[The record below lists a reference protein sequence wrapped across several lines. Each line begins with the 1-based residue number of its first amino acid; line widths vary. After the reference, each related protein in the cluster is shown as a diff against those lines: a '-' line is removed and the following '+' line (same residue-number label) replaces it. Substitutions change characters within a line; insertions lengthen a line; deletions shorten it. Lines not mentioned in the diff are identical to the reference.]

1 MEFTAIDFETAHNAR
16 WSICQVGIVKVKNGQ
31 IVDRYESL
39 VRPPDNRYNSFN
51 TTIHGITADM
61 TENSPSFHQVWDDI
75 LPFIEGQLVV
85 AHNAQFDIGAMQQAL
100 ELYDLNVPFFEYD
113 CTYKATNAALDDL
126 CYTFGW
132 PLKHHDALA
141 DAEACAKVYVEL
153 HRERVFPEIL
163 KNPNKK
169 KKGGSPFR
177 TQLTGDILKPDYEN
191 ADPESPFFRQKVVI
205 TGLFNQ
211 WERYE
216 LAGILKRL
224 GAKINTNISGQTNM
238 VMVGSDPGPSKLK
251 KIDQFNANGKYIQK
265 LNEIEIKEIFEI
277 LNVQH

>member
-1 MEFTAIDFETAHNAR
+1 MEFIAIDFETAHSAR
-16 WSICQVGIVKVKNGQ
+16 WSICQVGIVKVKNGE
-31 IVDRYESL
+31 IIDRYESL

-51 TTIHGITADM
+51 TTIHGIDASM
-61 TENSPSFHQVWDDI
+61 TVNAPSFYEIWEDV
-75 LPFIEGQLVV
+75 LPYIEGQLVV
-85 AHNAQFDIGAMQQAL
+85 AHNAQFDIGALQQVL
-100 ELYDLNVPFFEYD
+100 ELYDLDVPYFEYD

-132 PLKHHDALA
+132 ELKHHDALA

-153 HRERVFPEIL
+153 HRERAFPEII
-163 KNPNKK
+163 KNPFKK
-169 KKGGSPFR
+169 KKGNTPFR
-177 TQLTGDILKPDYEN
+177 TQLTGDILQPDFEN
-191 ADPESPFFRQKVVI
+191 ADPESPFYRQKVVI
-205 TGLFNQ
+205 TGLFNS

-216 LAGILKRL
+216 LASILKKL

-265 LNEIEIKEIFEI
+265 LSEIELKEIFEI
-277 LNVQH
+277 LK